1 MKIIKYAFTYLKK
14 HPFQMA
20 LFVLVNIVIWF
31 AAIFLPYITGNFI
44 DSLVKRDAMQYIYK
58 YAFFILVVNAVN
70 VVFQYMSDY
79 INNKLQ
85 NTLGFD
91 AKYRLFKMIKKYPM
105 KYFKD
110 KDVVYLNELINEDV
124 AQIFSFVFTSI
135 VPILTNIFTVIISV
149 VILLKIN
156 AVLMIILVALIP
168 VYILL
173 YKAFKTPLFKANYD
187 MREERNVYQAYQT
200 SQFINVKHI
209 KANALFDEVDGELYN
224 RFIIQFK
231 KVMRFF
237 HLGYFFSNVGSVI
250 MVIANVIIVFYGGY
264 KVIDGTI
271 TVGQF
276 TIVNTYFNMIIQTT
290 NFFLSFGNEYQQTLV
305 SYKRLTDIEGIHIE
319 NNGNIQ
325 LSEITSIELENLSF
339 AYEDKVII
347 NGVTYSFEKGNAY
360 IVRGSNGAGKTTLIN
375 LMIGLYQEFD
385 TGTVRYNG
393 EAISNLDLYHLR
405 HRLISIQEQDAVLF
419 GSTVRECLT
428 FGTDNIDQGAVSYWC
443 NKLGVSELIE
453 KLPDKYET
461 NLNEHNISFSG
472 GEQQKLSLV
481 RCFIK
486 NPSVMILDEP
496 TSAFDSGSVEA
507 FADLINEY
515 KKSRIVII
523 ITHDEAL
530 IEKID
535 GESINLD
542 TI

>member
-20 LFVLVNIVIWF
+20 LFVLVNIVIWL
-31 AAIFLPYITGNFI
+31 AAIILPYITGNFI
-44 DSLVKRDAMQYIYK
+44 DSLVKQDAMQYIYK
-58 YAFFILVVNAVN
+58 YAFFILAVNVVN
-70 VVFQYMSDY
+70 VVFQYLSDY
-79 INNKLQ
+79 INNKMQ

-91 AKYRLFKMIKKYPM
+91 AKFRLFRMIKKYPM

-124 AQIFSFVFTSI
+124 AQIFSFVFNSI
-135 VPILTNIFTVIISV
+135 VPVLTNIFTVIISV

-156 AVLMIILVALIP
+156 TVLMIILIALIP
-168 VYILL
+168 IYILL
-173 YKAFKTPLFKANYD
+173 YMVFKTPLFKANYD
-187 MREERNVYQAYQT
+187 MREERNIYQSYQT

-209 KANALFDEVDGELYN
+209 KANALFGEVDGELYN

-264 KVIDGTI
+264 KVIDGSI

-276 TIVNTYFNMIIQTT
+276 TIINTYFNMIIQTT
-290 NFFLSFGNEYQQTLV
+290 NFFLSLGNEYQQTLV
-305 SYKRLTDIEGIHIE
+305 SYTRLTDIENVNIE

-325 LSEITSIELENLSF
+325 LSEIKSIELENLSF
-339 AYEDKVII
+339 AYENKTII
-347 NGVTYSFEKGNAY
+347 NDMTYRFEKGNAY

-375 LMIGLYQEFD
+375 LIIGLYQEIN
-385 TGTVRYNG
+385 GGLVRYNG
-393 EAISNLDLYHLR
+393 EAISSLDLYHLR
-405 HRLISIQEQDAVLF
+405 HSLISIQEQDAVLF

-428 FGTDNIDQGAVSYWC
+428 FGTDNVDQDTIFYWC
-443 NKLGVSELIE
+443 NKLGISELIE
-453 KLPDKYET
+453 KLPNKYET

-472 GEQQKLSLV
+472 GEQQKLSLA

-496 TSAFDSGSVEA
+496 TSAFDADSVES

-515 KKSRIVII
+515 KKSHIAII

-530 IEKID
+530 IEKIA